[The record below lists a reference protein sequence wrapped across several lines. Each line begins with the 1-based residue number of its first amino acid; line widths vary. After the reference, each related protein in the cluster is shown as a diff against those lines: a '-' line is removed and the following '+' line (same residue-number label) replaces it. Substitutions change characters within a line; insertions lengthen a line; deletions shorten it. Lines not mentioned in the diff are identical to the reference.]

1 MVVSHVGET
10 EKGVVT
16 FAVDLDRGLFDDAIH
31 RLFELSVF
39 RLDLDR
45 GIKILCHFVSGEA
58 DEACV
63 ELEAQVW
70 LESDVDLLLRF
81 GIDHAFMI
89 IELKAAVKDLLDLG
103 CFLALSTIA
112 LGLHHF
118 QFDV

>member
-1 MVVSHVGET
+1 M
-10 EKGVVT
+10 
-16 FAVDLDRGLFDDAIH
+16 DRGLLDDAIH

-63 ELEAQVW
+63 ELESQVW